1 MTSPEAE
8 TSGAPAAKRRVY
20 KRAPKLDAV
29 LAEAVERARQGV
41 LEIAPAEQV
50 GAHISAVA
58 EAERMVIHRFE
69 ANVPGYGGWQW
80 FASLARVPRSKHVT
94 VCEVGLLPSETSLL
108 APDWVPWAERVR
120 PEEAAAA
127 EAEAAESAG
136 PEATEGSEAGR
147 DEAEATESAGSGE
160 AAQSGADAEAG
171 PTEDEAPAEDVPGA
185 AGLTGPA
192 ETEPEDGENAEA
204 SSAVVIGEDTEAQG

>member
-1 MTSPEAE
+1 LTSPEPE
-8 TSGAPAAKRRVY
+8 TSGAPAVRRRVY
-20 KRAPKLDAV
+20 KRAPKLDVV

-58 EAERMVIHRFE
+58 EAERLVVHRFE

-80 FASLARVPRSKHVT
+80 FASLARIPRSKHVT
-94 VCEVGLLPSETSLL
+94 VCEVGLLPSESSLL

-127 EAEAAESAG
+127 EAEAEESAEPG
-136 PEATEGSEAGR
+136 
-147 DEAEATESAGSGE
+147 EAEAEESAEPGE
-160 AAQSGADAEAG
+160 AEAAEAG
-171 PTEDEAPAEDVPGA
+171 PGEAEAAEPEPEPELTEDEAPAEIMNGA
-185 AGLTGPA
+185 AGQTGPA
-192 ETEPEDGENAEA
+192 HPEPEDGQDTEA
-204 SSAVVIGEDTEAQG
+204 SSAVVHGENAEVQG